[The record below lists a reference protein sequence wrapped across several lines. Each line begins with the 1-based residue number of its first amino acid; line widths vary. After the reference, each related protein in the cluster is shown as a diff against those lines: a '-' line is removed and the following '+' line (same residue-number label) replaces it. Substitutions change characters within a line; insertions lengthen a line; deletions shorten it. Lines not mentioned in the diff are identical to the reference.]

1 MIKNKC
7 ITSPRANKKIP
18 SQNADLVSIILMCD
32 SPGYRMK
39 SYGPTSLVT
48 IANKKL
54 IDIQIEAIKQ
64 SFINFEIIMC
74 VGFDAEKICKYIR
87 AKYSKMNIRLVENQ
101 LFKNSNS
108 CEAARLALNNTNN
121 DKVLLC
127 DGNLLLNTDLLS
139 MIYNVESC
147 VFTESNPCVNLEVGL
162 NIDEKNEVQYFS
174 FGAYRIWSEIVF
186 FNNSEIIESFRR
198 IISTGDYKNKFI
210 FEALNELIKTKHK
223 LQCLINNK
231 SIKKINNI
239 KTYHSMTR

>member
-7 ITSPRANKKIP
+7 ITSPKAKKTI
-18 SQNADLVSIILMCD
+18 SKNDDLVTVILLCD

-39 SYGPTSLVT
+39 SYGPTSLVS

-64 SFINFEIIMC
+64 TFPNFEIILC
-74 VGFDAEKICKYIR
+74 IGFDAEKICKYIKN
-87 AKYSKMNIRLVENQ
+87 KYINLNIRLVENQ

-121 DKVLLC
+121 SKVILC
-127 DGNLLLNTDLLS
+127 DGNLLLNSNTLS
-139 MIYNVESC
+139 MMHGVNSC
-147 VFTESNPCVNLEVGL
+147 VLIESTPCVNLEIGL
-162 NIDEKNEVQYFS
+162 NIDEKNQVQYFS
-174 FGAYRIWSEIVF
+174 FGAYKIWSEIIF
-186 FNNSEIIESFRR
+186 LDNYEIIETFRK
-198 IISTGDYKNKFI
+198 IISGLEYKNKFI

-223 LQCLINNK
+223 LQCLTNTS

-239 KTYHSMTR
+239 KTYHAITR